1 MLTRVDIENKLKNIK
16 PELRDKFHV
25 IRIGYFGSFAN
36 GSQNEKSD
44 LDLLVEFSEPIG

>member
-1 MLTRVDIENKLKNIK
+1 MLTRVDIENKLKNIE

-25 IRIGYFGSFAN
+25 IRIGYFGSYAD

-44 LDLLVEFSEPIG
+44 LDFTG